1 MNFNEQPLTYHEA
14 VGYIHNFERK
24 YKVASEELLR
34 ALKSGD
40 KNKVQIDSDDLYEWQ
55 TYLHF
60 TQNVESRLKE
70 ALSNSTTDFSEM
82 IYSSVAN
89 TCVKRKSATAGAL
102 DKVELAA

>member
-14 VGYIHNFERK
+14 LGYIHNFERR

-40 KNKVQIDSDDLYEWQ
+40 KKFQIDSDDLYEWQ

-60 TQNVESRLKE
+60 TQNVEMRLKE
-70 ALSNSTTDFSEM
+70 ALSAPGVDFSEM
-82 IYSSVAN
+82 IYSRAAN
-89 TCVKRKSATAGAL
+89 TCVKKKSAAAGAL
-102 DKVELAA
+102 ERVELAA